1 MGTAG
6 IMKRKMKMKK
16 LMIMLAAVAIGFS
29 AQAAVAITWQTG
41 TGIKDANGNPFTT
54 ANTAYTASI
63 AFFTD
68 AAAKTPITFTPG
80 GTISTKSYVTKGG
93 KGFGDSTGATFDAGT
108 YYTVIT
114 ISDGNKEWKSD
125 VGSFTIAPGAT
136 SASTINFTSGLNM
149 GGSSLINSN
158 AYAPIVPEPTSGI
171 LMLVG
176 LGALALRRRRA

>member
-1 MGTAG
+1 
-6 IMKRKMKMKK
+6 MKK
-16 LMIMLAAVAIGFS
+16 LMIMLAAVAIGFA

-41 TGIKDANGNPFTT
+41 TGVKNADGGAFSNGDASP
-54 ANTAYTASI
+54 YTATI

-68 AAAKTPITFTPG
+68 AACTTPIAFAPG
-80 GTISTKSYVTKGG
+80 GTVSTSTYATKSS
-93 KGFGDSTGATFDAGT
+93 KGFGGATASTFDAGT

-114 ISDGNKEWKSD
+114 ISNGSKEWKSD

-136 SASTINFTSGLNM
+136 SGSTVNFSTGLNM
-149 GGSSLINSN
+149 GDSSLINSN
-158 AYAPIVPEPTSGI
+158 AYAPVGGGSSVPEPTSGL